1 MNNLQIIPTSK
12 SFLIDFHT
20 NGVFRIEGI
29 SQMESP
35 KEFYDPIYIWLS
47 DYYELVK
54 TYKII
59 SQLTI
64 ICKIE
69 YIDSSSEK
77 CVFNMLKLI
86 EKFKTLIPVK
96 LDWYCEED
104 DEKIIG
110 LGNELKH
117 LLKIPID
124 ILYIE

>member
-1 MNNLQIIPTSK
+1 
-12 SFLIDFHT
+12 
-20 NGVFRIEGI
+20 
-29 SQMESP
+29 MESP